1 MECFLYFFF
10 THDCILEHSPT
21 LGLLHGVFDEIHHAF
36 MAEFILVSGVGAG
49 LLTLFLS
56 EKSRL
61 QSSAKMFIDCFFCIL
76 LHLDIYCGINF
87 KTVGIYV
94 IVCAVRLRIL

>member
-1 MECFLYFFF
+1 MAHGMFSHFFF
-10 THDCILEHSPT
+10 THACILEHSPT

-56 EKSRL
+56 EKKPAAEFRQDAHRL
-61 QSSAKMFIDCFFCIL
+61 LL
-76 LHLDIYCGINF
+76 LHI
-87 KTVGIYV
+87 
-94 IVCAVRLRIL
+94 AAS